1 MNSAITSPR
10 LAEAM
15 QREIPEVDEV
25 VRFGLWRTMPMSYED
40 KHFTESHFLVAD
52 SNFFN
57 FFDFPLV
64 KGDPKTVLI
73 GTNKIVITESVAR
86 KFFGDENPVG
96 KMLVRGSDRIASEV
110 TGVAADPPTNSHIT
124 FDVVLSGE
132 SWPDYGTTQWTNN
145 NVYTYFKAVEGS
157 NVANVKAKLDDMI
170 ERHIGSELEKFI
182 GMSFQKFREQG
193 NELGM
198 FLQPVADIHLKS
210 DLSDEILPNGNIK

>member
-1 MNSAITSPR
+1 MLLSYFRIAFRIMVRQKVYAFINIVGLSVGIAASLLILLYISDELSFDKFHQDINRTYRVGFSGRLQGSEMNSAITSPR

-86 KFFGDENPVG
+86 KFFGDEN
-96 KMLVRGSDRIASEV
+96 
-110 TGVAADPPTNSHIT
+110 
-124 FDVVLSGE
+124 
-132 SWPDYGTTQWTNN
+132 
-145 NVYTYFKAVEGS
+145 
-157 NVANVKAKLDDMI
+157 
-170 ERHIGSELEKFI
+170 
-182 GMSFQKFREQG
+182 
-193 NELGM
+193 
-198 FLQPVADIHLKS
+198 
-210 DLSDEILPNGNIK
+210 